1 MLPRLAARRRASA
14 FTLIELL
21 VVIAII
27 GTLIGL
33 LLPAVQKARHAA
45 ARIQCANNIRQ
56 LVLAAHNYAG
66 TFNDVLPPALT
77 IENGN
82 YRYWFGQIVP
92 GSLDVDAARG
102 HLMPFMEN
110 NKQILKCPM
119 ADPALIQEKYNGGT
133 GGYGYNYEYLAPL
146 TYPPPNFVPKW
157 RQIRMGTLAHTS
169 TTIAFTDS
177 AGTWIDPWPTG
188 TPILVEVP
196 LIEPPSFQYPSVH
209 FRHMGTANVAF
220 MDGHVESYYPGTR
233 NPPPFWEPAS
243 ATTLRDKYQI
253 FDIGTDDTLWAID

>member
-1 MLPRLAARRRASA
+1 MLPCHAASRRASA

-27 GTLIGL
+27 GVLIGL

-56 LVLAAHNYAG
+56 LVLATHNYVG
-66 TFNDVLPPALT
+66 TYNDVLPPALT

-82 YRYWFGQIVP
+82 YRYWFGLIVS
-92 GSLDVDAARG
+92 GSLDVDAQSG
-102 HLMPFMEN
+102 HLMPFLEN

-119 ADPALIQEKYNGGT
+119 VDPDRIHEKYNGGT

-146 TYPPPNFVPKW
+146 TYPPPNYLPKW
-157 RQIRMGTLAHTS
+157 KPRKMTALQHTS

-188 TPILVEVP
+188 TPILIEVP
-196 LIEPPSFQYPSVH
+196 LIEPPSYQYPAVH
-209 FRHMGTANVAF
+209 FRHTNTANVAF
-220 MDGHVESYYPGTR
+220 MDGHVENYYPGTR

-243 ATTLRDKYQI
+243 ATALRDKYQI
-253 FDIGTDDTLWAID
+253 FDIGTDDTLWQID